1 MPIIKL
7 DSGKLTDDQKKKLI
21 SELTKTASEITN
33 IPKEFFM
40 VVINEHAGKNFGIGG
55 LSIEQVKKDYKG

>member
-7 DSGKLTDDQKKKLI
+7 DSGKLTDAQIKELILKL
-21 SELTKTASEITN
+21 TQTASEITN

-40 VVINEHAGKNFGIGG
+40 VVINEHDDKNFGIGG
-55 LSIEQVKKDYKG
+55 QDIAEVKKNYKA